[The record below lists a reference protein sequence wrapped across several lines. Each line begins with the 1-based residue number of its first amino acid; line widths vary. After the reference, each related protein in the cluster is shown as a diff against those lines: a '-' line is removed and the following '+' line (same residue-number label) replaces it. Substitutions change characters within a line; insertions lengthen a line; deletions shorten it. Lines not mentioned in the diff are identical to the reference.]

1 MQTNLRK
8 CWESLIVTNVATPSR
23 ISVKRKLGDLMDDD
37 VDDDNEYYLLHISDV
52 IFYAIVIFNL
62 K

>member
-1 MQTNLRK
+1 
-8 CWESLIVTNVATPSR
+8 
-23 ISVKRKLGDLMDDD
+23 MDDD